1 MRVVTFLLL
10 IFIMSGQ
17 LYAQEIRSD
26 SLEIKRKIA
35 FSDGKYFKPTKQIR
49 KAYRN
54 RMLTNTSDYF
64 NPTVQTVSNS
74 ALLKDSIYMKSYK
87 NAAYNNSVRNI
98 RLNRTII
105 ISGSIIIAGAVAV
118 VVIIVKLVDA
128 FASALADGITKSVI

>member
-10 IFIMSGQ
+10 IFIMLGQ

-54 RMLTNTSDYF
+54 RTLTNTSDYF
-64 NPTVQTVSNS
+64 NPTAKTVSNS
-74 ALLKDSIYMKSYK
+74 GLLKDSAYVKFYKEAAYK
-87 NAAYNNSVRNI
+87 NTVHQI
-98 RLNRTII
+98 
-105 ISGSIIIAGAVAV
+105 
-118 VVIIVKLVDA
+118 
-128 FASALADGITKSVI
+128 KSVGTI